1 MPKYEY
7 GCLECETTAEV
18 FRGFNDREEIP
29 VCEECGESMKRV
41 YGSFGIQFKGSGFY
55 RTDNGKK

>member
-1 MPKYEY
+1 M
-7 GCLECETTAEV
+7 ECDTTAEV
-18 FRGFNDREEIP
+18 FRGFNDKEIVP
-29 VCEECGESMKRV
+29 ICEECGESMKRI